1 MRARVHLCEAQRITN
16 GLTTFWSVQL
26 MQRRVVVTEE
36 RACAKCHMR
45 ISNKMLAV
53 YPNGVLVCFK
63 CSRKGDPS
71 ICPVSGQDF
80 GT

>member
-1 MRARVHLCEAQRITN
+1 MGCFCHCSV
-16 GLTTFWSVQL
+16 GGTTSVIKIVVAMQL

-36 RACAKCHMR
+36 RACSKCHMR

-80 GT
+80 RT

>member
-1 MRARVHLCEAQRITN
+1 MDCLNCWMLNFVC
-16 GLTTFWSVQL
+16 VQL

-36 RACAKCHMR
+36 RACSVCHMR
-45 ISNKMLAV
+45 ISTKMFAV

-63 CSRKGDPS
+63 CYRKGDPS

-80 GT
+80 RL